1 MNEVKVST
9 QLKGPK
15 QQQLALKFDF
25 QQMGLDWS
33 VSDTLRVRCFKK
45 ENKIVLE
52 KVANKYSK
60 QIAYNITSAGSGCST
75 HDKSIYIAQKN
86 TRFARLSKVNG
97 VGVAARLVGN
107 KLEIHLPK
115 EIFAGDISHG

>member
-1 MNEVKVST
+1 MNEVKIST
-9 QLKGPK
+9 QIKGPH

-25 QQMGLDWS
+25 QKMGLDWS
-33 VSDTLRVRCFKK
+33 LKDTLRVRCFKK

-60 QIAYNITSAGSGCST
+60 QVAYNITSAGSGCAQ

-86 TRFARLSKVNG
+86 TRFKRLCKVSG
-97 VGVAARLVGN
+97 VGVAARLVGG
-107 KLEIHLPK
+107 KLEIHLPQ
-115 EIFAGDISHG
+115 EIFAGDMNNG